1 MEALSYLFFF
11 GVSVFLVYRLFTTPD
26 KRNLS
31 TKNEVVKA
39 GIAALANHYSKK
51 RNHDDCG

>member
-11 GVSVFLVYRLFTTPD
+11 GVAVFVVYRLFTTPD
-26 KRNLS
+26 EKKLS
-31 TKNEVVKA
+31 TKNEVAKA
-39 GIAALANHYSKK
+39 GIAFLANHYSQK